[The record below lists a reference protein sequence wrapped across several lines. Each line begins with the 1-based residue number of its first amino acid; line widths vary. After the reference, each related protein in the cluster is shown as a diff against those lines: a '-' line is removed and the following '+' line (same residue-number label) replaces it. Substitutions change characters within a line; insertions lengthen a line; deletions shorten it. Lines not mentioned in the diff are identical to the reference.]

1 MWLGGLTRGVGA
13 REGAHDGQRRRS
25 ARATSV
31 GDQDTGSGC
40 RALSRRGFEKGES
53 LVPGERLTRDY
64 ERAHDEHQ
72 RAVAALIP
80 LLVRMALESVA
91 EVLPGTQ
98 RLEVCGEVNEDWVP
112 ILRIQRVLGAE
123 ATVLFD
129 VAVGH
134 DERAVEDVID
144 DVNSEYLDVLL
155 DLSGDD
161 FMGAQTIDTATAE
174 P

>member
-1 MWLGGLTRGVGA
+1 M
-13 REGAHDGQRRRS
+13 
-25 ARATSV
+25 
-31 GDQDTGSGC
+31 
-40 RALSRRGFEKGES
+40 
-53 LVPGERLTRDY
+53 PGETLTRDY
-64 ERAHDEHQ
+64 ERAHDERQ
-72 RAVAALIP
+72 RAIAALIP

-98 RLEVCGEVNEDWVP
+98 RLEVYGEVNEDWVP

-123 ATVLFD
+123 AMVLFD
-129 VAVGH
+129 VAAGH

>member
-1 MWLGGLTRGVGA
+1 LELERVPTMGSDDAVPERLQSAIKTPAVVAERCHAGV
-13 REGAHDGQRRRS
+13 S
-25 ARATSV
+25 K
-31 GDQDTGSGC
+31 
-40 RALSRRGFEKGES
+40 KGES